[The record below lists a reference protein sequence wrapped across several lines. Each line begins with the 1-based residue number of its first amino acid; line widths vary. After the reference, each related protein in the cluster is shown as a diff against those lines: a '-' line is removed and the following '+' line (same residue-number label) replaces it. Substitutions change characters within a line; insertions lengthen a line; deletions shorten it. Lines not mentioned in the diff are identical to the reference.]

1 MTERELIM
9 RHASGLV
16 NRARRLAISKWP
28 EARLEVHDLAAY
40 GKPPADFRWD
50 RYAHLLIDDEYLRRE
65 GLLWLSE
72 LRSKPNFP
80 KIVRVP
86 VEAGPRHKP
95 PAEIEVKAPPLPP
108 KREPK
113 AAPAPVAAAAE
124 IKPIRQD
131 VKAASR
137 PAPDSASMV
146 ARADAR
152 RLADAD
158 AVLRAA
164 NITGFTPV
172 KPLGSGATANV
183 CLCERNS
190 NKQQVVLKILKGEGS
205 GDSDLLARFVQE
217 YFAASSID
225 SPYVAKVYEH
235 GFTESHAY
243 IVMEYFPAGD
253 LRARIAR
260 ERPSSE
266 ETLIIVGSIL
276 AALTSVHAAG
286 IIHRDLKPANVMFR
300 EDGTIAL
307 VDFGSARRDADPV
320 AKTLAGVVIGT
331 PYYLSP
337 EQALGGTADERSDL
351 YSVGVMFYELLTGQ
365 RMYAAGSLVALFE
378 MHKTAPI
385 PKLPGE
391 LSRHQR
397 FLERLVA
404 KKPDER
410 YKSAQEAL
418 EALLD
423 YSMSEARNPAIA

>member
-1 MTERELIM
+1 MTDRVLIL
-9 RHASGLV
+9 RHASGVV
-16 NRARRLAISKWP
+16 NRARRVAIEKWP

-50 RYAHLLIDDEYLRRE
+50 RYAHMLIDDEYLRRE

-86 VEAGPRHKP
+86 AEVKKHKP
-95 PAEIEVKAPPLPP
+95 PEEIEVKAPPLPP
-108 KREPK
+108 KREPRPS
-113 AAPAPVAAAAE
+113 ASSPAAE

-131 VKAASR
+131 NKASTK
-137 PAPDSASMV
+137 PAVDESPSMI
-146 ARADAR
+146 ARADAK
-152 RLADAD
+152 RLADAES
-158 AVLRAA
+158 VLKSAG
-164 NITGFTPV
+164 IQGFTPV
-172 KPLGSGATANV
+172 RPLGSGATANV
-183 CLCERNS
+183 CLCERGPD
-190 NKQQVVLKILKGEGS
+190 KQQVVLKILKSEGS
-205 GDSDLLARFVQE
+205 GDSDLLSRFVQE
-217 YFAASSID
+217 YFATSSID
-225 SPYVAKVYEH
+225 SPYVAKVFEH

-243 IVMEYFPAGD
+243 IVMEYFPSGD

-260 ERPSSE
+260 DRPNVE
-266 ETLIIVGSIL
+266 ESFIIVGSIL
-276 AALTSVHAAG
+276 SALTSVHAAG

-300 EDGTIAL
+300 DDGTIAL

-320 AKTLAGVVIGT
+320 ARTLAGVVIGT

-351 YSVGVMFYELLTGQ
+351 YSVGVMLYELLTGQ

-385 PKLPGE
+385 PKLPDNV
-391 LSRHQR
+391 SRHQR

-404 KKPDER
+404 KKPEER
-410 YKSAQEAL
+410 YRSAAEAL
-418 EALLD
+418 AALME
-423 YSMSEARNPAIA
+423 YSMSEAKNPAIA